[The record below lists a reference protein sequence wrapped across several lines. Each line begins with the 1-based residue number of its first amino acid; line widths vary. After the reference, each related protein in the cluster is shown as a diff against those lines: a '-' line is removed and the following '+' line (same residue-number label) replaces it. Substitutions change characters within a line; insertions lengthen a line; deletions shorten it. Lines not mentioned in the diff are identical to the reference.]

1 MLSLLSYLFLH
12 NNTFLCILGPLLIIT
27 FPFGIHEILVHC
39 LSTRTHTTAPVTQPQ
54 SSKTISTIKHSK
66 GDAVISPPVS
76 TLPQNVSGSLLSEKF
91 GVEENQSDVYS
102 LASAALYDVHTKLGR
117 HADVPAG
124 TSLSDALTAK
134 GMAPSPCNSIYS
146 QAAAYTPLPDSAYF
160 SPREKDVSDLYAVPD
175 KKKKLPKQSVD
186 QSKKDLNPNHRVL
199 SSTKSDAGSVSR
211 SMLSEEEAPKLQSS
225 ASVSS
230 GFRPAETMPNGYMRP
245 SQWNSNPRPANYSYV
260 SGPPR
265 PADASST
272 THRSALLKM
281 EEDLT
286 PSDGKK
292 DSPEYINLR
301 ELREEL
307 GRVNA
312 PPQIDRSVK
321 PSPPSAQRNLKPGP
335 NLDIDSPPASP
346 PNFPS
351 RTGSVSTPT
360 IVDATDLPR
369 PTRRTMKY
377 TQLDF
382 HSESGQLCFV
392 ADQPVG
398 DSSLRAPVPIPR
410 STSKSKRVTYSD
422 INILATVEMA
432 ANSSTEPEEATQK
445 RLSLNEAEMA
455 ALAEKPYVNVARDGL
470 PDDETDP
477 DYYTHMRVSSNN

>member
-1 MLSLLSYLFLH
+1 MGS
-12 NNTFLCILGPLLIIT
+12 
-27 FPFGIHEILVHC
+27 
-39 LSTRTHTTAPVTQPQ
+39 
-54 SSKTISTIKHSK
+54 IKHSK

-76 TLPQNVSGSLLSEKF
+76 TLPQNVSGSLLSDKF
-91 GVEENQSDVYS
+91 GVVENQSDVYS

-117 HADVPAG
+117 STEVPAG

-134 GMAPSPCNSIYS
+134 GMAPSPYNSTYS
-146 QAAAYTPLPDSAYF
+146 QATCTPLPDGAYF
-160 SPREKDVSDLYAVPD
+160 SPRENDVSALYAVPD
-175 KKKKLPKQSVD
+175 KKNKLQKQDKAV
-186 QSKKDLNPNHRVL
+186 KDLSPNHRVL
-199 SSTKSDAGSVSR
+199 SSTKSDAGAVLR
-211 SMLSEEEAPKLQSS
+211 SEEQAPKLPSS

-230 GFRPAETMPNGYMRP
+230 GFRPAETMANGYMRP
-245 SQWNSNPRPANYSYV
+245 SQWTSNPRPANYSYV

-265 PADASST
+265 PADASSA

-281 EEDLT
+281 ENDLT
-286 PSDGKK
+286 PSDDRR
-292 DSPEYINLR
+292 DSPEYTNLR

-321 PSPPSAQRNLKPGP
+321 PSPPSVQRSLKPGT

-369 PTRRTMKY
+369 PSKKTMKY

-382 HSESGQLCFV
+382 HSESGQLCFI
-392 ADQPVG
+392 ADQPVN
-398 DSSLRAPVPIPR
+398 DPASLRAPVPIPR
-410 STSKSKRVTYSD
+410 STSKPKRVNYSD
-422 INILATVEMA
+422 INIRATVEMET
-432 ANSSTEPEEATQK
+432 NSSTEEAKQK
-445 RLSLNEAEMA
+445 HMSLVEAEVA

-470 PDDETDP
+470 PDDDTDP
-477 DYYTHMRVSSNN
+477 DYYTHMRVSSNVALIALS